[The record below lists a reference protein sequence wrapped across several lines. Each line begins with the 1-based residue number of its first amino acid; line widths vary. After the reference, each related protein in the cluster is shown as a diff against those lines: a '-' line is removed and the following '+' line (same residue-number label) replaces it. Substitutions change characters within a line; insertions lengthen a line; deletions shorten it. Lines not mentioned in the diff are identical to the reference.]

1 MERSFFEKLAKSNGF
16 PNPSDEQI
24 EEIKK
29 LHTKNTISDEN
40 MKTLIIELQENIRNI
55 IDSIDEDFDKEFY
68 SQYFHSIPMTYFY
81 VVPRDIIKKRL
92 VGSNISKSIFSSIP
106 DPISIQNPIYDD
118 LNSDME
124 RYYQIYKETNEDN
137 LIDFI
142 LDPVKFINEN
152 SIQNSQSLVQTLRD
166 LKNIKI

>member
-1 MERSFFEKLAKSNGF
+1 MERSFFENLAKSNGF
-16 PNPSDEQI
+16 PVPSDEQI

-40 MKTLIIELQENIRNI
+40 MKNLIIELQEEIRNI

-68 SQYFHSIPMTYFY
+68 SQYFHSIPMMYFY

-118 LNSDME
+118 LNLDLE
-124 RYYQIYKETNEDN
+124 RYYQIYKEINDDK

-142 LDPVKFINEN
+142 LDPVKFISEN

-166 LKNIKI
+166 LKK

>member
-1 MERSFFEKLAKSNGF
+1 MERSFFENLAKSNGF
-16 PNPSDEQI
+16 PVPSDEQI

-29 LHTKNTISDEN
+29 LHTKNTLSDEN
-40 MKTLIIELQENIRNI
+40 MKTLIIELQEEIRNI

-68 SQYFHSIPMTYFY
+68 SQYFHSIPMIYFY

-118 LNSDME
+118 LNLDLE
-124 RYYQIYKETNEDN
+124 RYYQIYKETNDDK

-142 LDPVKFINEN
+142 LDPVKFISEN

-166 LKNIKI
+166 LKK

>member
-1 MERSFFEKLAKSNGF
+1 MERSFFENLAKSNGF
-16 PNPSDEQI
+16 PIPSDEQI

-40 MKTLIIELQENIRNI
+40 MKTLIIELQEDVKNI

-68 SQYFHSIPMTYFY
+68 SQYFHSIPMIYFY

-137 LIDFI
+137 LIEFI
-142 LDPVKFINEN
+142 LNPLNFISEN
-152 SIQNSQSLVQTLRD
+152 SIQNSQSLVQTLRNF
-166 LKNIKI
+166 KK

>member
-16 PNPSDEQI
+16 PVPSDEQI

-40 MKTLIIELQENIRNI
+40 MKTLIIELQEEIRNI

-68 SQYFHSIPMTYFY
+68 SQYFHSIPMIYFY

-106 DPISIQNPIYDD
+106 DPISCLLYTSP
-118 LNSDME
+118 S
-124 RYYQIYKETNEDN
+124 
-137 LIDFI
+137 
-142 LDPVKFINEN
+142 P
-152 SIQNSQSLVQTLRD
+152 RD
-166 LKNIKI
+166 RTRSRMPSSA

>member
-1 MERSFFEKLAKSNGF
+1 MERSFFENLAKSNGF
-16 PNPSDEQI
+16 PVPSDEQI

-40 MKTLIIELQENIRNI
+40 MKNLIIELQEEIRNI

-68 SQYFHSIPMTYFY
+68 SQYFHSIPMIYFY

-124 RYYQIYKETNEDN
+124 RYYQIYKETSENN

-142 LDPVKFINEN
+142 LNPVKFINEN
-152 SIQNSQSLVQTLRD
+152 SIQDSQSLVQTLRD
-166 LKNIKI
+166 LKK